1 VGRAT
6 QLETVLLN
14 SLGALAELRR
24 RLAGLEAGRWPDT
37 RKDIDS
43 QLQRLLVA
51 GFQRDT
57 PEPWLSQYP
66 RYMKALCNRV
76 ERLSGQYAKDQGH
89 TALLQELGAPLW
101 EALGKRPG
109 LLLSCGDAMQY
120 RWMLEE
126 LRVSL
131 FAQHLGTR
139 QAVSA
144 KRLQE
149 QWRAVARWLA
159 ANPH

>member
-1 VGRAT
+1 
-6 QLETVLLN
+6 
-14 SLGALAELRR
+14 
-24 RLAGLEAGRWPDT
+24 
-37 RKDIDS
+37 
-43 QLQRLLVA
+43 
-51 GFQRDT
+51 
-57 PEPWLSQYP
+57 
-66 RYMKALCNRV
+66 MKALCNRV
-76 ERLSGQYAKDQGH
+76 ERLSGQYPKDQGH

-109 LLLSCGDAMQY
+109 LLLSCSDAMQY

-149 QWRAVARWLA
+149 QWRAVAQWLA